1 MYSREK
7 CSEGEGWSYDCSVSV
22 TTNEREVGSSP
33 SSFRRR
39 SRTEEAREAVA
50 VCAKGSGSKGED
62 SRRPI
67 WALRA
72 TWLVRRA
79 SRRDMTR
86 ELVRD
91 SGSRLADRDEREGS
105 IASALLGRTAVA
117 VSMLSGGDLAM
128 EL

>member
-1 MYSREK
+1 MYSLEIRP
-7 CSEGEGWSYDCSVSV
+7 EGEGWSYDCSDSV
-22 TTNEREVGSSP
+22 TINDREVGSSP
-33 SSFRRR
+33 SSFLRR
-39 SRTEEAREAVA
+39 SRTEEARETVA
-50 VCAKGSGSKGED
+50 ACANGGGSNGED

-91 SGSRLADRDEREGS
+91 SRSRLADRDEREGS
-105 IASALLGRTAVA
+105 IASTLLGWPAVG
-117 VSMLSGGDLAM
+117 VSMLSGGDLAL
-128 EL
+128 EI

>member
-1 MYSREK
+1 MYSLEIR
-7 CSEGEGWSYDCSVSV
+7 SGGEGWSYVCSVSV
-22 TTNEREVGSSP
+22 RTSDREVGSSP
-33 SSFRRR
+33 SFRRR
-39 SRTEEAREAVA
+39 SRTEEARGAVA
-50 VCAKGSGSKGED
+50 VCANGAGSKGED

-79 SRRDMTR
+79 SIRDMTR

-105 IASALLGRTAVA
+105 IASALPSWIEVA
-117 VSMLSGGDLAM
+117 ASTLSGGDLAL

>member
-1 MYSREK
+1 MYSLEIRP
-7 CSEGEGWSYDCSVSV
+7 EGEGWSYDCSVSV
-22 TTNEREVGSSP
+22 TINDREVGSSP

-39 SRTEEAREAVA
+39 SRTEEARDAVA
-50 VCAKGSGSKGED
+50 VCANGGGSNGED

-67 WALRA
+67 WAFRA

-86 ELVRD
+86 ELARD
-91 SGSRLADRDEREGS
+91 SGSRLADRDERGGA
-105 IASALLGRTAVA
+105 IASALLGWSAVA
-117 VSMLSGGDLAM
+117 VSTLSGINLAL